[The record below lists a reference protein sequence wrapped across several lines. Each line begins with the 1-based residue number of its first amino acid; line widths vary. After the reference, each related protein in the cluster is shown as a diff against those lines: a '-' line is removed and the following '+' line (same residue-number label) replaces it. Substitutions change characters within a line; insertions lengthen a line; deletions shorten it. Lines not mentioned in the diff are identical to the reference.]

1 MDAVFEKLGVYEL
14 FSIFFAGSVITYS
27 SLMFNDRYFHINVF
41 LSSNGLN
48 NTFLF
53 ILISCFVGF
62 LFQELGSIANKYIIF
77 RGKGLLKEAYSKEKT
92 GVNHLSTPEFEKLE
106 ALFKKNNI
114 TDLEEKY
121 NTCKYYIINNR
132 NTSKID
138 KDLALSSMSR
148 SFFIYFLII
157 SLLLLIYMIANMDE
171 SIVLPF
177 ALSVFVSILM
187 FLRQKRFAIMRYVSI
202 FRTYLYDHNDKQ

>member
-1 MDAVFEKLGVYEL
+1 M
-14 FSIFFAGSVITYS
+14 
-27 SLMFNDRYFHINVF
+27 
-41 LSSNGLN
+41 
-48 NTFLF
+48 
-53 ILISCFVGF
+53 
-62 LFQELGSIANKYIIF
+62 
-77 RGKGLLKEAYSKEKT
+77 LKEAYSKEKT

-121 NTCKYYIINNR
+121 NICKYYIINNR

-157 SLLLLIYMIANMDE
+157 SLLLLIYMIANMD
-171 SIVLPF
+171 
-177 ALSVFVSILM
+177 
-187 FLRQKRFAIMRYVSI
+187 
-202 FRTYLYDHNDKQ
+202 

>member
-27 SLMFNDRYFHINVF
+27 SIMFNDRYFNIGIF

-53 ILISCFVGF
+53 VLISCFVGF
-62 LFQELGSIANKYIIF
+62 LFQEMGSIVNKYIIF
-77 RGKGLLKEAYSKEKT
+77 RGKGLLKEAYSKRKT
-92 GVNHLSTPEFEKLE
+92 GVNHLSAQEFKKLE

-114 TDLEEKY
+114 IDLEEKY
-121 NTCKYYIINNR
+121 NTCKYYIIKNGS
-132 NTSKID
+132 TSRID

-148 SFFIYFLII
+148 SFFLYYFII
-157 SLLLLIYMIANMDE
+157 SLILLIYMIANMDG
-171 SIVLPF
+171 SLALTF
-177 ALSVFVSILM
+177 ALSVFVSVLM

-202 FRTYLYDHNDKQ
+202 FRAYLYDHNDK

>member
-27 SLMFNDRYFHINVF
+27 SIMFNDNYFNIDIS

-62 LFQELGSIANKYIIF
+62 LFQELGSIVNKYIIF
-77 RGKGLLKEAYSKEKT
+77 RGKGLLKKAYSKEKT
-92 GVNHLSTPEFEKLE
+92 GVNHLSAQEFKKLE

-114 TDLEEKY
+114 IDLEEKY
-121 NTCKYYIINNR
+121 NTCKYYIINNGS
-132 NTSKID
+132 TSRID

-148 SFFIYFLII
+148 SFFLYYFII
-157 SLLLLIYMIANMDE
+157 SLILLIYMIVNMDG
-171 SIVLPF
+171 SLALPF
-177 ALSVFVSILM
+177 ALSVFVSVLM

-202 FRTYLYDHNDKQ
+202 FRAYLYDHNDK

>member
-27 SLMFNDRYFHINVF
+27 SIMFNDRYFNIDIF

-53 ILISCFVGF
+53 VLISCFVGF
-62 LFQELGSIANKYIIF
+62 LFQELGSIVNKYIIF
-77 RGKGLLKEAYSKEKT
+77 RGKGLLKEAYSKEKA
-92 GVNHLSTPEFEKLE
+92 GVNHLSTQEFMKLE
-106 ALFKKNNI
+106 ALFKNNNS

-121 NTCKYYIINNR
+121 NTCKYYIRKNG
-132 NTSKID
+132 NTSRID

-148 SFFIYFLII
+148 SFFIYFFII
-157 SLLLLIYMIANMDE
+157 SLVLLIYMIANMDE
-171 SIVLPF
+171 SLVLPF
-177 ALSVFVSILM
+177 VLSVFVSALM

-202 FRTYLYDHNDKQ
+202 FRVYLYDHKDN

>member
-27 SLMFNDRYFHINVF
+27 SIIFNDRYFNIGIF

-53 ILISCFVGF
+53 VLISCFVGF
-62 LFQELGSIANKYIIF
+62 LFQEMGSIVNKYIIF

-92 GVNHLSTPEFEKLE
+92 SVNHLSAQEFKKLE

-114 TDLEEKY
+114 IDLEEKY
-121 NTCKYYIINNR
+121 NTCKYYIIKNGS
-132 NTSKID
+132 TSRID

-148 SFFIYFLII
+148 SFFLYFFII
-157 SLLLLIYMIANMDE
+157 SLILLIYMIANMDG
-171 SIVLPF
+171 SLVLPF
-177 ALSVFVSILM
+177 ALSVFVSTLM

-202 FRTYLYDHNDKQ
+202 FRAYLYDHNDK

>member
-27 SLMFNDRYFHINVF
+27 SIMFNDRYFNIGIF

-62 LFQELGSIANKYIIF
+62 LFQELGSIVNKYIIF
-77 RGKGLLKEAYSKEKT
+77 RGKGLLKKAYSKEKT
-92 GVNHLSTPEFEKLE
+92 GVNHLSAQEFKKLE

-114 TDLEEKY
+114 IDLEEKY
-121 NTCKYYIINNR
+121 NTCKYYIINNGS
-132 NTSKID
+132 TSRID

-148 SFFIYFLII
+148 SFFLYFFII
-157 SLLLLIYMIANMDE
+157 SLILLIYMIANMDG
-171 SIVLPF
+171 SLVLPF
-177 ALSVFVSILM
+177 ALSVFVSVLM

-202 FRTYLYDHNDKQ
+202 FRAYLYNHNDK

>member
-27 SLMFNDRYFHINVF
+27 SIMFNDRYFNIGIF

-53 ILISCFVGF
+53 VLISCFVGF
-62 LFQELGSIANKYIIF
+62 LFQEMGSIVNKYIIF
-77 RGKGLLKEAYSKEKT
+77 RGKGLLKEAYSKGKT
-92 GVNHLSTPEFEKLE
+92 GVNHLSAQEFKKLE

-114 TDLEEKY
+114 IDLEEKY
-121 NTCKYYIINNR
+121 NTCKYYIIKNGS
-132 NTSKID
+132 TSRID

-148 SFFIYFLII
+148 SFFLYYFII
-157 SLLLLIYMIANMDE
+157 SLILLIYMIANMDG
-171 SIVLPF
+171 SLALTF
-177 ALSVFVSILM
+177 ALSVFVSVLM

-202 FRTYLYDHNDKQ
+202 FRAYLYDHNDK

>member
-27 SLMFNDRYFHINVF
+27 SIMFNDRYFNIGIF

-62 LFQELGSIANKYIIF
+62 LFQELGSIVNKYIIF
-77 RGKGLLKEAYSKEKT
+77 RGKGLLKKAYSKEKT
-92 GVNHLSTPEFEKLE
+92 GVNHLSAQEFKKLE

-114 TDLEEKY
+114 IDLEEKY
-121 NTCKYYIINNR
+121 NTCKYYIIKNG
-132 NTSKID
+132 NTSRID

-148 SFFIYFLII
+148 SFFLYYFII
-157 SLLLLIYMIANMDE
+157 SLILLIYMIANMDG
-171 SIVLPF
+171 SLALPF
-177 ALSVFVSILM
+177 ALSVFVSVLM

-202 FRTYLYDHNDKQ
+202 FRAYLYDHNDK